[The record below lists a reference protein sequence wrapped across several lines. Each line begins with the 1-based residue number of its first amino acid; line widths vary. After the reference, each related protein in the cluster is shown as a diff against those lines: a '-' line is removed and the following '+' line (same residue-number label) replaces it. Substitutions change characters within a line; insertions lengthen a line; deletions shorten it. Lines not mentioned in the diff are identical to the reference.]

1 MEQSFSTSNLKRIW
15 DLQTRKGDDRLLDL
29 FPDVK
34 QAFLHRRDARREL
47 RAASRLPLIGDA
59 ESVLARRA
67 EAASKS
73 AEEARDAA
81 LAATSDA
88 LITAVEERRFSWGL
102 RETAPVDGRRTFAI
116 EQSPE
121 AFFAEQ
127 VLQRAVADITA
138 NRPSARQ
145 SIIANVTRV
154 LDSNL
159 PKLVIRTDFE
169 RFYEN
174 IDHKMLNS
182 LLTHD
187 FLSPTFRGLVEAL
200 LHETHAILGS
210 KRGLPTGVGLSAKLA
225 EYFLAD
231 FDRQMSSIP
240 RTLYYGRYVDDVVLI
255 LGEVNHG
262 ELDVATELRR
272 ITETARKKGLS
283 LSSTKTAVSRTS
295 PQWILAPFELL
306 GYKLSSGPRAT
317 VSLTDSR
324 RAELKRRID
333 GVFSSWANCDP
344 KNHGNRRLLIDRLRY
359 LTGNFRLANNKRNAF
374 IGIYF
379 SNPHLRDADLFH
391 DLDDYLETARKA
403 AMLDSGLEAQVEG
416 ITFTNGFEKRRLH
429 RFTSRQLRRVRR
441 AWDA

>member
-15 DLQTRKGDDRLLDL
+15 DLQTRKGDDRLLEL

-34 QAFLHRRDARREL
+34 EAFLNRRDARREL

-59 ESVLARRA
+59 ETVLARRA
-67 EAASKS
+67 ETASKS

-81 LAATSDA
+81 LADTSDA
-88 LITAVEERRFSWGL
+88 LITAVEERKFSWGL
-102 RETAPVDGRRTFAI
+102 RETAPVNGRRTFAI
-116 EQSPE
+116 ARTPG

-127 VLQRAVADITA
+127 VLQRAVGDITA
-138 NRPSARQ
+138 HRPTARQ

-154 LDSNL
+154 LDSNI

-174 IDHKMLNS
+174 IDHRMLRRR
-182 LLTHD
+182 LAQD

-200 LHETHAILGS
+200 LQETHAILGTD
-210 KRGLPTGVGLSAKLA
+210 RGLPTGVGLSAKLA

-231 FDRQMSSIP
+231 FDRQMSGIP

-255 LGEVNHG
+255 LGEVKHG
-262 ELDVATELRR
+262 ELDAGTELTR
-272 ITETARKKGLS
+272 IGETARKNGLS
-283 LSSTKTAVSRTS
+283 LSSTKTTVARTS

-317 VSLTDSR
+317 VSLTDGR
-324 RAELKRRID
+324 QDELKRRID
-333 GVFSSWANCDP
+333 CVFSSWSNCDQN
-344 KNHGNRRLLIDRLRY
+344 NHGNRRLLIDRLRY

-379 SNPHLRDADLFH
+379 SNPHLRDADLLQ
-391 DLDDYLETARKA
+391 DLDRHLATARNA
-403 AMLDSGLEAQVEG
+403 AMLDPGLDVLVKT
-416 ITFTNGFEKRRLH
+416 ITFADGFESRRLH
-429 RFTSRQLRRVRR
+429 RFTSHQLRRVRR